1 MEHHF
6 STAIFIFT
14 RTPAEE
20 VRVKKILCQRA
31 GSAADEKL
39 YKLFLHHNKKQAK
52 ASGLDFFMV
61 SSEYQR
67 GNVFGERLYHAFADL
82 FRAGYERVI
91 AIGNDTLSLDSETI
105 QTAARHLQQKD
116 VVLGPAT
123 DGGVYLIGLSE
134 KAFHQ
139 SNFKHLAWQS
149 SELLHSFCKQIQ
161 QASLS
166 LHLLSVLS
174 DIDSEKDLQRYLS
187 QILPNLKKWH
197 LILQIRSLLNF
208 RLIFLILTSLEEKQ
222 QIFLFTLNLR
232 GPPFLSHP

>member
-6 STAIFIFT
+6 STAVFIFT

-20 VRVKKILCQRA
+20 VRVKKIFDQSI

-39 YKLFLHHNKKQAK
+39 YKLFLQYNTKQAK
-52 ASGLDFFMV
+52 ASGLDFFMI

-67 GNVFGERLYHAFADL
+67 GNAFGERLYHAFADL
-82 FRAGYERVI
+82 FCAGYERVI

-116 VVLGPAT
+116 VVLGPST
-123 DGGVYLIGLSE
+123 DGGIYLIGLSE

-149 SELLHSFCKQIQ
+149 CELFHSFCKQIQ

-166 LHLLSVLS
+166 LYLLAVQS
-174 DIDSEKDLQRYLS
+174 DIDSEKDLQYYLS
-187 QILPNLKKWH
+187 QILPNQKKWR
-197 LILQIRSLLNF
+197 LILQIKSLLTF
-208 RLIFLILTSLEEKQ
+208 RLVFFILTSSEERQ
-222 QIFLFTLNLR
+222 QIFLYTFKLR
-232 GPPFLSHP
+232 GPPFLS